1 MKFFNSITRFLYK
14 HDELFILFLSI
25 IIGVLAGYGNLI
37 FRFLISFIQREVFGN
52 SDEAML
58 YILENQPFYKI
69 LLAPAIGGFIIG
81 LLSLFFKSAKGHG
94 VPDVI
99 KAVILGK
106 KISPFVAI
114 IKTISS
120 SITIGTG
127 GSAGRE
133 GPIIQIGAALGSG
146 VAQMLKF
153 SGNRLRTLLACGA
166 SGGLAATFNAP
177 MGGAMFA
184 SEIIVGDFSIKTF
197 SPIIVTSV
205 VATVVSRHYLGN
217 DITFSAPPYEFKN
230 PIELLF
236 YALLGIFCATIGVLF
251 IKIFYKTEEYF
262 DNLSIPSFLKPALGG
277 FILGL
282 IALFSRRIM
291 GVGYATIM
299 DILNG
304 NLMIYVLLVLIIL
317 KIIATSLTL
326 SSGGAGGLFVP
337 SLFIGAATGGF
348 FGSIIHTLYPI
359 STAGSGAYALVA
371 MSAMLAS
378 TMRAPITAILI
389 IFEITQSYS
398 IILPLMIC
406 TIISN
411 VVSNFLINDSIFT
424 YPLTREGIKIRTT
437 TEESILNNISVKDVM
452 MKNDEIITF
461 KKSTPLYEIING
473 IQKASHLSFPVVDD
487 NNNLIGMLSLDDIKS
502 IMFDE
507 SVKPLIVAD
516 DICRKK
522 DITYIYPD
530 ETLADAMSKMGL
542 RDLGAIPVVEKA
554 SNNKL
559 KLLGLL
565 RRSDIIVAYNKAF
578 MAKLK

>member
-1 MKFFNSITRFLYK
+1 MKIFNSITRFLYK

-25 IIGVLAGYGNLI
+25 IIGVLAGYGNLV
-37 FRFLISFIQREVFGN
+37 FRFLISFFQRSIFGN

-69 LLAPAIGGFIIG
+69 LLAPAIGGLIIG
-81 LLSLFFKSAKGHG
+81 LLSLLFKSAKGHG

-106 KISPFVAI
+106 KIPPFVAI

-120 SITIGTG
+120 SITIGSG

-146 VAQMLKF
+146 VARMLKF

-197 SPIIVTSV
+197 SPIIVSSV

-217 DITFSAPPYEFKN
+217 NITFSAPPYEFKD
-230 PIELLF
+230 PIELIF
-236 YALLGIFCATIGVLF
+236 YALLGVFCSIIGVLF
-251 IKIFYKTEEYF
+251 IKVFYKTEEYF
-262 DNLSIPSFLKPALGG
+262 DDLSIHSFLKPALGG

-304 NLMIYVLLVLIIL
+304 NLMIYSLLVLIFL

-348 FGSIIHTLYPI
+348 FGTIIHTLYPI
-359 STAGSGAYALVA
+359 STASSGAYALVA

-389 IFEITQSYS
+389 IFEITQSYD

-411 VVSNFLINDSIFT
+411 VMSNFLINYSIFT
-424 YPLTREGIKIRTT
+424 YPLTKEGIRIKTT
-437 TEESILNNISVKDVM
+437 TEESILNNIKVKDVM
-452 MKNDEIITF
+452 IKDDIITF

-473 IQKASHLSFPVVDD
+473 IQKASHLNFPVADD

-502 IMFDE
+502 VMFDE
-507 SVKPLIVAD
+507 SVKPLLVAD

-542 RDLGAIPVVEKA
+542 RDLGAIPVVEKT

-565 RRSDIIVAYNKAF
+565 RRSDIIIAYNKAF
-578 MAKLK
+578 MAELK

>member
-1 MKFFNSITRFLYK
+1 MKIFNHITKFLYK
-14 HDELFILFLSI
+14 HDELFMLFLSI

-37 FRFLISFIQREVFGN
+37 FRFLIELFQKVIFGSSN
-52 SDEAML
+52 EAML
-58 YILENQPFYKI
+58 YILETQPFYKI
-69 LLAPAIGGFIIG
+69 LLAPAVGG
-81 LLSLFFKSAKGHG
+81 LLVGLLGLLFKSAKGHG
-94 VPDVI
+94 VPDVL

-106 KISPFVAI
+106 KVPPFVAI

-120 SITIGTG
+120 SITIGSG

-146 VAQMLKF
+146 VGQLLKF
-153 SGNRLRTLLACGA
+153 TGNKLRTVLACGA

-184 SEIIVGDFSIKTF
+184 SEIIVGDFSLKTF

-205 VATVVSRHYLGN
+205 IATVISRHYLGDN
-217 DITFSAPPYEFKN
+217 ITFSAPPYQFKE
-230 PIELLF
+230 PIELIF
-236 YALLGIFCATIGVLF
+236 YALMGIFCAFIGILF
-251 IKIFYKTEEYF
+251 IKVFYKTEDYF
-262 DNLSIPSFLKPALGG
+262 DKLSIPTYLKPALGG

-304 NLMIYVLLVLIIL
+304 NLLLPILLILIFL

-337 SLFIGAATGGF
+337 SLFIGAASGGF
-348 FGSIIHTLYPI
+348 FGSIVHSLYPLH
-359 STAGSGAYALVA
+359 TASPGAYALVA

-389 IFEITQSYS
+389 IFEITHSYQ

-411 VVSNFLINDSIFT
+411 VMSNFLYNESIFT
-424 YPLTREGIKIRTT
+424 YPLTKEGIRIRKSI
-437 TEESILNNISVKDVM
+437 EESILNAIKVKDVM
-452 MKNDEIITF
+452 IKDNIITF

-473 IQKASHLSFPVVDD
+473 IQKANHLNFPIVDD
-487 NNNLIGMLSLDDIKS
+487 DNNLIGMLSLEDIKS

-507 SVKPLIVAD
+507 SVKPLLVAD

-522 DITYIYPD
+522 DITYIYP
-530 ETLADAMSKMGL
+530 ENTLAEAMAKMGL
-542 RDLGAIPVVEKA
+542 RDLGAMPVVEKI

-565 RRSDIIVAYNKAF
+565 RRGDIIMAYNKSF

>member
-1 MKFFNSITRFLYK
+1 MKIFNSITRFLYK
-14 HDELFILFLSI
+14 HDELFILFISI

-37 FRFLISFIQREVFGN
+37 FRFLISFIQRLIFES
-52 SDEAML
+52 SDDSML
-58 YILENQPFYKI
+58 YILESQPFYKI
-69 LLAPAIGGFIIG
+69 LLAPAIGGFVIG
-81 LLSLFFKSAKGHG
+81 LLSLLFKSAKGHG

-153 SGNRLRTLLACGA
+153 TGNRLRTLLACGA

-184 SEIIVGDFSIKTF
+184 SEIIVGNFSIKTF

-205 VATVVSRHYLGN
+205 VATVISRHYLGN
-217 DITFSAPPYEFKN
+217 DITFSAPPYEFKS
-230 PIELLF
+230 PIELIF
-236 YALLGIFCATIGVLF
+236 YALLGIFCAIIGVLF

-262 DNLSIPSFLKPALGG
+262 DSLSIPSFLKPALGG

-291 GVGYATIM
+291 GVGYATII

-304 NLMIYVLLVLIIL
+304 NLMIFVLLVLIFL

-348 FGSIIHTLYPI
+348 FGTIIHTLYPI
-359 STAGSGAYALVA
+359 STAGSGGYALVA

-411 VVSNFLINDSIFT
+411 VMSNFLMKDNIFT
-424 YPLTREGIKIRTT
+424 YPLTKEGIKIRTT
-437 TEESILNNISVKDVM
+437 TEESILNNIKVKNVM
-452 MKNDEIITF
+452 IKDDIITF
-461 KKSTPLYEIING
+461 KKSTPLYEIINC
-473 IQKASHLSFPVVDD
+473 IQKSSHLSFPVVDD

-507 SVKPLIVAD
+507 SVKPLLVAD

-522 DITYIYPD
+522 DVTYIYPD

-542 RDLGAIPVVEKA
+542 RDLGAIPVVEKTN
-554 SNNKL
+554 NNKL

-565 RRSDIIVAYNKAF
+565 RRSDIIIAYNKSF

>member
-1 MKFFNSITRFLYK
+1 MKIFNSITRFLYK

-25 IIGVLAGYGNLI
+25 IIGVLAGYGNLV
-37 FRFLISFIQREVFGN
+37 FRFLISFFQRSIFGN

-69 LLAPAIGGFIIG
+69 LLAPAIGGLIIG
-81 LLSLFFKSAKGHG
+81 LLSLLFKSAKGHG

-106 KISPFVAI
+106 KIPPFVAI

-120 SITIGTG
+120 SITIGSG

-146 VAQMLKF
+146 VARMLKF

-197 SPIIVTSV
+197 SPIIVSSV

-217 DITFSAPPYEFKN
+217 NITFSAPPYEFKD
-230 PIELLF
+230 PIELIF
-236 YALLGIFCATIGVLF
+236 YALLGVFCSIIGVLF
-251 IKIFYKTEEYF
+251 IKVFYKTEEYF
-262 DNLSIPSFLKPALGG
+262 DSLSIHSFLKPALGG

-304 NLMIYVLLVLIIL
+304 NLMIYSLLVLIFL

-348 FGSIIHTLYPI
+348 FGTIIHTLYPI
-359 STAGSGAYALVA
+359 STASSGAYALVA

-389 IFEITQSYS
+389 IFEITQSYD

-411 VVSNFLINDSIFT
+411 VMSNFLINYSIFT
-424 YPLTREGIKIRTT
+424 YPLTKEGIRIKTT
-437 TEESILNNISVKDVM
+437 TEESILNNIKVKDVM
-452 MKNDEIITF
+452 IKDDIITF

-473 IQKASHLSFPVVDD
+473 IQKASHLNFPVADD

-502 IMFDE
+502 VMFDE
-507 SVKPLIVAD
+507 SVKPLLVAD

-542 RDLGAIPVVEKA
+542 RDLGAIPVVEKT

-565 RRSDIIVAYNKAF
+565 RRSDIIIAYNKAF
-578 MAKLK
+578 MAELK